1 MKVAT
6 KYFGQIDCEPEEALY
21 FPDGL
26 FGFEE
31 EKNFILLPFAG
42 SGGTLLCLQSLN
54 TPGLAF
60 VAMDPFSLREDYN
73 PELREEEWKSMG
85 ASRCEE
91 LCFYVFCAV
100 KEPVADSTVNLKCP
114 VVIHPGNRKAMQVIL
129 ETSEYEMRHPLSEL
143 GPKEGAA
150 LC

>member
-6 KYFGQIDCEPEEALY
+6 KYFGEIDFESEDV
-21 FPDGL
+21 FHFSDGL

-31 EKNFILLPFAG
+31 EKKFLLLPFAG
-42 SGGTLLCLQSLN
+42 SDGTLLCLQSVG

-60 VAMDPFSLREDYN
+60 VVMDPFSLRGDYS
-73 PELREEEWKSMG
+73 PELREEERKALG
-85 ASRCEE
+85 ASSCEE
-91 LCFYVFCAV
+91 LCFYVLCAV

-114 VVIHPGNRKAMQVIL
+114 VVFHPGTRKAMQVIL
-129 ETSEYEMRHPLSEL
+129 ETSAYEMRHPLSEF
-143 GPKEGAA
+143 GQKEGAA